1 MQLQYEFNKVMDED
15 MGEIMT
21 RNWDH
26 VCTKLLTESDGE
38 MQPVQ
43 VVQLIERNIY
53 HKKPTVSV
61 IQFANVS
68 Q

>member
-1 MQLQYEFNKVMDED
+1 

-21 RNWDH
+21 QDWDN

-38 MQPVQ
+38 MQSVK

-53 HKKPTVSV
+53 HKEPAVSV
-61 IQFANVS
+61 IQFANLS

>member
-1 MQLQYEFNKVMDED
+1 

-38 MQPVQ
+38 MQLVK

-53 HKKPTVSV
+53 HKKPAVSV